1 MVNMRNGYV
10 LKRCIPHSGEVTSVA
25 YAAEDHLIVSA
36 SWDRTL
42 RVHDEVAGEA
52 APTLRAV
59 VNAHSADIQKVAL
72 SYQLS
77 LLATGGSDGSLRFWD
92 FQVTLH
98 THHLLLPNSHLTLPA
113 SLPASHLWPTVLQAC
128 WSV

>member
-25 YAAEDHLIVSA
+25 YAAEDHLIVSS

-92 FQVTLH
+92 FQVSH
-98 THHLLLPNSHLTLPA
+98 TAH
-113 SLPASHLWPTVLQAC
+113 
-128 WSV
+128 